1 MMAMDKPVKV
11 LVVDDE
17 PGVRDSL
24 SDFLDDYEFD
34 VFAAESAEQ
43 ALKIIDSENLD
54 IAIVDLR
61 LPGISGDTMIL
72 QAHSIKPEMKFLI
85 HTGSVDYRMPAELKA
100 IGMGS
105 ENLFLKPIPDLTVII
120 DAINKIL
127 GI

>member
-1 MMAMDKPVKV
+1 MAMEPPVKV

-17 PGVRDSL
+17 PGIRESL
-24 SDFLDDYEFD
+24 ADFLDDYEFD
-34 VFAAESAEQ
+34 VFSAESAEQ
-43 ALKIIDSENLD
+43 ALKIVEGENLD

-72 QAHSIKPEMKFLI
+72 QSHSLRPEMKFLI
-85 HTGSVDYRMPAELKA
+85 HTGSVDYRLPAELIA

-120 DAINKIL
+120 DAINKTL

>member
-1 MMAMDKPVKV
+1 MTRNLPAKV

-17 PGVRDSL
+17 PGIRESL

-34 VFAAESAEQ
+34 VFSAESAEQ
-43 ALKIIDSENLD
+43 ALKIVESEDLD

-72 QAHSIKPEMKFLI
+72 KSHGMKPHMKFLI
-85 HTGSVDYRMPAELKA
+85 HTGSVDYRLPNELKA

-127 GI
+127 GL

>member
-1 MMAMDKPVKV
+1 METPVKV

-17 PGVRDSL
+17 PGIRESL
-24 SDFLDDYEFD
+24 ADFLGDYEFE
-34 VFAAESAEQ
+34 VFSAESAEK
-43 ALKIIDSENLD
+43 ALKIVEREELAL
-54 IAIVDLR
+54 AIVDLR

-72 QAHSIKPEMKFLI
+72 RSHSFRPEMKFLI
-85 HTGSVDYRMPAELKA
+85 HTGSVDYRLSDELKA

-127 GI
+127 DI

>member
-1 MMAMDKPVKV
+1 MSMDPPVKV

-17 PGVRDSL
+17 PGIRESL

-34 VFAAESAEQ
+34 VFSAESAEQ
-43 ALKIIDSENLD
+43 ALDIVAREDLD

-72 QAHSIKPEMKFLI
+72 RSHSIKPDMKFLI
-85 HTGSVDYRMPAELKA
+85 HTGSVDYRLPAELKA

-120 DAINKIL
+120 DAIHKTL

>member
-1 MMAMDKPVKV
+1 MKV
-11 LVVDDE
+11 SE
-17 PGVRDSL
+17 
-24 SDFLDDYEFD
+24 FLNQKLIKLDL
-34 VFAAESAEQ
+34 Q
-43 ALKIIDSENLD
+43 ATTKNDAILEIVESENLD

-72 QAHSIKPEMKFLI
+72 RSHILRPEMKFLI
-85 HTGSVDYRMPAELKA
+85 HTGSVDYRLPDELKA

-127 GI
+127 GT

>member
-1 MMAMDKPVKV
+1 MVVDSRVKV

-17 PGVRDSL
+17 PGIRESL
-24 SDFLDDYEFD
+24 SDFLDDYEFN
-34 VFAAESAEQ
+34 VFSAESAEQ
-43 ALKIIDSENLD
+43 ALKIVESEDLD

-72 QAHSIKPEMKFLI
+72 RSHSIKPGMKFLI
-85 HTGSVDYRMPAELKA
+85 HTGSVDYRLPAELKS

-105 ENLFLKPIPDLTVII
+105 ENLFLKPVPDLTVII

-127 GI
+127 GL

>member
-1 MMAMDKPVKV
+1 MAIETSVKV

-17 PGVRDSL
+17 PGIRESL
-24 SDFLDDYEFD
+24 ADFLDDYEFD
-34 VFAAESAEQ
+34 VFSAESAEE
-43 ALKIIDSENLD
+43 ALKIVESENLAL
-54 IAIVDLR
+54 AIVDLR

-72 QAHSIKPEMKFLI
+72 RSHSLKPEMKFLI
-85 HTGSVDYRMPAELKA
+85 HTGSVDYRLPDELKA

-127 GI
+127 GT

>member
-1 MMAMDKPVKV
+1 MTMETPAKV

-17 PGVRDSL
+17 PGIRESL
-24 SDFLDDYEFD
+24 ADFLDDYEFD
-34 VFAAESAEQ
+34 VFSAESAEQ
-43 ALKIIDSENLD
+43 ALKIVEKEALD

-72 QAHSIKPEMKFLI
+72 KSHILRPEMKFLI
-85 HTGSVDYRMPAELKA
+85 HTGSVDYRLPEELKA

-120 DAINKIL
+120 DAINEIL
-127 GI
+127 ES

>member
-1 MMAMDKPVKV
+1 MAIKTSVKV

-17 PGVRDSL
+17 PGIRESL
-24 SDFLDDYEFD
+24 ADFLDDYEFD
-34 VFAAESAEQ
+34 VFSAESAEQ
-43 ALKIIDSENLD
+43 ALKIVESENLD

-72 QAHSIKPEMKFLI
+72 KSHSLRPEMKFLI
-85 HTGSVDYRMPAELKA
+85 HTGSVDYRLSDELKA

-127 GI
+127 GT

>member
-1 MMAMDKPVKV
+1 MAMETSVKV

-17 PGVRDSL
+17 PGIRESL
-24 SDFLDDYEFD
+24 ADFLDDYEFD
-34 VFAAESAEQ
+34 VFSAESAEQ
-43 ALKIIDSENLD
+43 ALEIVESETLD
-54 IAIVDLR
+54 LAIVDLR

-72 QAHSIKPEMKFLI
+72 KSHSLRPEMKFLI
-85 HTGSVDYRMPAELKA
+85 HTGSVDYRLPNELKA

-127 GI
+127 GT

>member
-1 MMAMDKPVKV
+1 MKV

-17 PGVRDSL
+17 PGIRESL

-43 ALKIIDSENLD
+43 ALEIVASEDLD
-54 IAIVDLR
+54 VAIVDLR

-72 QAHSIKPEMKFLI
+72 RSHDIRPGMKFLI
-85 HTGSVDYRMPAELKA
+85 HTGSVDYRLPEELKA

-127 GI
+127 GL

>member
-1 MMAMDKPVKV
+1 MKV

-17 PGVRDSL
+17 PGIRESL
-24 SDFLDDYEFD
+24 ADFLDDYEFE
-34 VFAAESAEQ
+34 VFSAESAEQ
-43 ALKIIDSENLD
+43 ALEIIESENLD

-61 LPGISGDTMIL
+61 LPGISGDTLIL
-72 QAHSIKPEMKFLI
+72 RSHSLKPAMKFLI
-85 HTGSVDYRMPAELKA
+85 HTGSVDYRLPAELKA
-100 IGMGS
+100 IGMGV

>member
-1 MMAMDKPVKV
+1 MSRDLPVKV

-17 PGVRDSL
+17 PGIRESL

-34 VFAAESAEQ
+34 VFSAESAEQ
-43 ALKIIDSENLD
+43 ALKIVESENLD

-72 QAHSIKPEMKFLI
+72 KSHGMRPDMKFLI
-85 HTGSVDYRMPAELKA
+85 HTGSVDYRLPDELKA

-105 ENLFLKPIPDLTVII
+105 ENLFLKPVPDLTVII

-127 GI
+127 GL

>member
-1 MMAMDKPVKV
+1 MGTDRPVRI

-17 PGVRDSL
+17 PGIRESL

-34 VFAAESAEQ
+34 VFPAESAEE
-43 ALKIIDSENLD
+43 ALEILAGEDLD

-72 QAHSIKPEMKFLI
+72 KAHAMKPKMKFLI
-85 HTGSVDYRMPAELKA
+85 HTGSVDYRIPAELKA

-120 DAINKIL
+120 DAIQKIL
-127 GI
+127 KR

>member
-1 MMAMDKPVKV
+1 MAMDKPVKV

-17 PGVRDSL
+17 PGIRESL

-34 VFAAESAEQ
+34 VYSAESAEQ
-43 ALKIIDSENLD
+43 ALKIVESENLD

-72 QAHSIKPEMKFLI
+72 QANSIKPEMKFLI
-85 HTGSVDYRMPAELKA
+85 HTGSVDYRLPSELKT

-127 GI
+127 GL

>member
-1 MMAMDKPVKV
+1 MTRDLPVKV

-17 PGVRDSL
+17 PGIRESL

-34 VFAAESAEQ
+34 VFSAESAEQ
-43 ALKIIDSENLD
+43 ALEIVEVEDLD

-72 QAHSIKPEMKFLI
+72 KSHSMNPDMKFLI
-85 HTGSVDYRMPAELKA
+85 HTGSVDYRLPDELKA

-127 GI
+127 GL

>member
-1 MMAMDKPVKV
+1 M
-11 LVVDDE
+11 
-17 PGVRDSL
+17 
-24 SDFLDDYEFD
+24 DDYEFD
-34 VFAAESAEQ
+34 VFSAESAEQ
-43 ALKIIDSENLD
+43 ALEIIESENLD

-72 QAHSIKPEMKFLI
+72 QSHSMKPEMKFLI
-85 HTGSVDYRMPAELKA
+85 HTGSVDYRMPDELKA

-127 GI
+127 RV

>member
-1 MMAMDKPVKV
+1 MTRGLPVKV

-17 PGVRDSL
+17 PGIRESL

-34 VFAAESAEQ
+34 VFAADSAEK
-43 ALKIIDSENLD
+43 ALKIVESEDLD
-54 IAIVDLR
+54 IAVVDLR

-72 QAHSIKPEMKFLI
+72 KSHAMKPDMKFLI
-85 HTGSVDYRMPAELKA
+85 HTGSVDYRLPDELKA
-100 IGMGS
+100 IGMGA

-127 GI
+127 GL

>member
-1 MMAMDKPVKV
+1 MAMEMPVKV

-17 PGVRDSL
+17 PGIRESL
-24 SDFLDDYEFD
+24 ADFLDDYEFD
-34 VFAAESAEQ
+34 VFSAESAEQ
-43 ALKIIDSENLD
+43 ALKIVESENLD

-72 QAHSIKPEMKFLI
+72 KSHSLRPEMKFLI
-85 HTGSVDYRMPAELKA
+85 HTGSVDYRLSDELKA

-127 GI
+127 GT

>member
-1 MMAMDKPVKV
+1 MAMETSVKV

-17 PGVRDSL
+17 PGIRESL
-24 SDFLDDYEFD
+24 ADFLDDYEFD
-34 VFAAESAEQ
+34 VFSAESAEQ
-43 ALKIIDSENLD
+43 ALEIVESETLD
-54 IAIVDLR
+54 LAIVDLR

-72 QAHSIKPEMKFLI
+72 KSHSLRPEMKFLI
-85 HTGSVDYRMPAELKA
+85 HTGSVDYRLPNELKA

>member
-1 MMAMDKPVKV
+1 MTMDKPVKV

-17 PGVRDSL
+17 PGIRESL
-24 SDFLDDYEFD
+24 SDFLDEYDFD
-34 VFAAESAEQ
+34 VFSAESAEQ
-43 ALKIIDSENLD
+43 ALEIVESENLD

-72 QAHSIKPEMKFLI
+72 RSHSLKPEMKFFI
-85 HTGSVDYRMPAELKA
+85 HTGAVDYRLPDELKA

-105 ENLFLKPIPDLTVII
+105 ESLFLKPIPDLTVIV

>member
-1 MMAMDKPVKV
+1 MVEPPVKV

-17 PGVRDSL
+17 PGIRESL
-24 SDFLDDYEFD
+24 ADFLDDYEFE
-34 VFAAESAEQ
+34 VFSAESAEQ
-43 ALKIIDSENLD
+43 ALEIIESENLD

-61 LPGISGDTMIL
+61 LPGISGDTLIL
-72 QAHSIKPEMKFLI
+72 RSHSLKPAMKFLI
-85 HTGSVDYRMPAELKA
+85 HTGSVDYRLPAELKA
-100 IGMGS
+100 IGMGV